1 MKELLTALFNGATPS
16 VSLYQQC
23 LTSMPA
29 EERQTFRRK
38 TYAIAL
44 SEWSELNSPY
54 RLFLVRLIKSERQEF
69 LDYLHDETILGQ
81 FLYDMEDLNLF
92 LKVLGLLAKPSKN
105 HITSYTKLS
114 FSLLLSFNMNLK
126 IKTLSDKIRY
136 AKADTFDF
144 VELMEKNDE
153 ME

>member
-1 MKELLTALFNGATPS
+1 MKELLTTLFNGAKPS

-29 EERQTFRRK
+29 EEQQAFRRK

-44 SEWSELNSPY
+44 SEWNELNLPY

-81 FLYDMEDLNLF
+81 FLYDMEELNLF
-92 LKVLGLLAKPSKN
+92 LKVLNLLAKPCKN
-105 HITSYTKLS
+105 HKTSYTQLS
-114 FSLLLSFNMNLK
+114 FSLLLSFNMGLK

-136 AKADTFDF
+136 AKADSFDF
-144 VELMEKNDE
+144 VELMEKSSE